1 MENVMSVRNRQAWF
15 QFIHVQD
22 DTVTDRS
29 VHTIRE
35 DSVCAARTF
44 IIPEAVSCTW
54 TKVYSK

>member
-1 MENVMSVRNRQAWF
+1 MENVKSMRNRQAWF

-29 VHTIRE
+29 VYTIRE
-35 DSVCAARTF
+35 DTVFAARTF
-44 IIPEAVSCTW
+44 IIPEAVSCAW

>member
-15 QFIHVQD
+15 QFIYVQD
-22 DTVTDRS
+22 DTVTARS

-35 DSVCAARTF
+35 DSVCATRTF